1 MPSATVISNGSKI
14 NDNAFLFNVA
24 ADPLE
29 RANLKDRLKDVYRR
43 MVAEYEAWNATM
55 PPDNPAS
62 STGPLGD
69 ASHLADHYGV
79 HRR

>member
-1 MPSATVISNGSKI
+1 M
-14 NDNAFLFNVA
+14 A

-29 RANLKDRLKDVYRR
+29 RVNLKDRLKDVYQR
-43 MVAEYEAWNATM
+43 MVVEEAWNATM
-55 PPDNPAS
+55 LPDNPAS

-69 ASHLADHYGV
+69 ASQLADPYGV